1 MKKRT
6 LMSSSSTASKSGASG
21 EAEPFV
27 FAPPNGAA
35 AASHSAAQ
43 SQAAGPQADPQAEQL
58 GYAKGLAEGE
68 ERSRAAFEKKLSDL
82 RVGLAETIRQF
93 GEQRENYFRSVE
105 SEVVQLALS
114 IARKILHREAQLD
127 PLLLTGIVRVALD
140 SLNEGTQVRLLA
152 NPPEV
157 SFWRAYFEEATQIGR
172 KPEIIGDASLGPGCC
187 ALDTELGST
196 RISLETQI
204 KEIEQGFLDLLEH
217 RPKGRE

>member
-1 MKKRT
+1 
-6 LMSSSSTASKSGASG
+6 MSSSSTTSSAQGSA

-35 AASHSAAQ
+35 GASHFTAQPPAAD
-43 SQAAGPQADPQAEQL
+43 SQAEQS
-58 GYAKGLAEGE
+58 GYTKGFAEGE

-82 RVGLAETIRQF
+82 RASLAETIREF
-93 GEQRENYFRSVE
+93 GEKRESYFQSVE

-114 IARKILHREAQLD
+114 IARKILHREAQID

-152 NPPEV
+152 NPQEV
-157 SFWRAYFEEATQIGR
+157 PFWRSYFEEVTQIGR
-172 KPEIIGDASLGPGCC
+172 RPEIIGDSSLESGCC
-187 ALDTELGST
+187 VLETELGST

-217 RPKGRE
+217 RPKERP